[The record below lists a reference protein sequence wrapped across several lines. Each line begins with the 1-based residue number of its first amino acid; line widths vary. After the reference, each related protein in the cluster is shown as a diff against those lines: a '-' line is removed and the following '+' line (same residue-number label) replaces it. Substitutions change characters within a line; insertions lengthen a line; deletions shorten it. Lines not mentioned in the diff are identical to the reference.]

1 MCVGDCIGM
10 GHQQRRSLIDPRWNN
25 KLPSANDSNG
35 EPVREGTQRVIA
47 DNNKIAS
54 SYRKFSDSNNVS
66 SSVMEVSDDG
76 SDSRTAVLKIPSQP
90 KLLIQ
95 AKMSV
100 QDIQRNAA
108 DIQPS
113 SGSPTPFQSLE
124 VAGSQVSGS
133 THLHQSMGDHFSHLN
148 VQVLHPSI
156 NNLSFGGSSGV
167 ENRSGFPGK

>member
-1 MCVGDCIGM
+1 M
-10 GHQQRRSLIDPRWNN
+10 GHQQRRSLIEPRWNN
-25 KLPSANDSNG
+25 KLPGANDSNG

-47 DNNKIAS
+47 DSNKIAS
-54 SYRKFSDSNNVS
+54 SYRKFSDNNNVG
-66 SSVMEVSDDG
+66 SVMEVSDEG
-76 SDSRTAVLKIPSQP
+76 SDSRTGVLKIPSQP

-100 QDIQRNAA
+100 QDINRNAA
-108 DIQPS
+108 DFQPT

-148 VQVLHPSI
+148 MQVLHPSI
-156 NNLSFGGSSGV
+156 NNLNFGGGSGV